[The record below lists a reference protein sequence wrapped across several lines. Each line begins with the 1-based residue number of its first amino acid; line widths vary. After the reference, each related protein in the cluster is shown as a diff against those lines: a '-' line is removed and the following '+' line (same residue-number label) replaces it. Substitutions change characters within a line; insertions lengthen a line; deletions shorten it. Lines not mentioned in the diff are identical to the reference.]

1 MSSGEFEQLITRNAN
16 FLSVRRAGSG
26 NGFAGLH
33 CAITGKLV
41 LGIGGGTLPEH
52 SFMKKPKWACECYHP
67 NAPKGFCKTGAHGTE
82 LVRGWR
88 NVLFELVAR
97 GRVKASEQI
106 LNVLGT
112 EDAQN
117 AVEKLFER
125 APMNNPS
132 PSWVYSGLSQG

>member
-26 NGFAGLH
+26 NGYAGLH
-33 CAITGKLV
+33 CSLTGKLV

-52 SFMKKPKWACECYHP
+52 SFMKKPRYDCACTP
-67 NAPKGFCKTGAHGTE
+67 NGLCRTGAHGTE

-125 APMNNPS
+125 APMHNPS